1 MKKDLPRLSHQSQL
15 TAAFTL
21 IELLIATAIGMLL
34 MIAISALFFV
44 ATLHSAKI
52 EARRM
57 LKTNGESIRRN
68 LDFLIKNS
76 VKLLP
81 NAQGDSCQTN
91 VLTHLTSLRLK
102 SIDNGITDLQ
112 LVTDQ
117 SNQFIASNSTY
128 LNPASITPS
137 GLTFNCFQ
145 NGLGEKYID
154 YQFDLNLANFAS
166 QHFSSFIFLRN
177 N

>member
-1 MKKDLPRLSHQSQL
+1 MQKNLAWLPRHSRL
-15 TAAFTL
+15 TVGFTL

-34 MIAISALFFV
+34 MITISTLFFV

-57 LKTNGESIRRN
+57 LKTNGESIRREF
-68 LDFLIKNS
+68 DFLIKNS

-81 NAQGDSCQTN
+81 NAQGDNCQTN
-91 VLTHLTSLRLK
+91 VLTQLNSLRLK

-145 NGLGEKYID
+145 NALGEKYID
-154 YQFDLNLANFAS
+154 YQFDLSLANFAS
-166 QHFSSFIFLRN
+166 QHFSSFVFLRN

>member
-1 MKKDLPRLSHQSQL
+1 MKNPKSKICQVKL

-21 IELLIATAIGMLL
+21 IELLIATSIGMLL
-34 MIAISALFFV
+34 MITVSTLFFV

-57 LKTNGESIRRN
+57 LKTNGEAIRRN

-76 VKLLP
+76 IKLLP
-81 NAQGDSCQTN
+81 NDQGDSCQTN
-91 VLTHLTSLRLK
+91 VITNLNSLRLK
-102 SIDNGITDLQ
+102 SIDNGITDLK

-117 SNQFIASNSTY
+117 SHQFIASNSTY
-128 LNPASITPS
+128 LNPDSITPS
-137 GLTFNCFQ
+137 NFSFSCFQ
-145 NGLGEKYID
+145 NATGERYVT
-154 YQFDLNLANFAS
+154 YQFDLSLANFAS